1 MTTKQFFIQ
10 LILLLLVS
18 LILWGIQSLIVEGLK
33 ESYFFLYPVWKI
45 YVFHFFVTLMVFSL
59 LFMVGK
65 LMPNWVGFSFMG
77 LILVK
82 MALAIVFL
90 LPLIKSKEVSKIP
103 DFFSFFAPYFIFLFL
118 EIVMAMKI
126 LKRFDY
132 KFTTVQED
140 EKNKSV

>member
-1 MTTKQFFIQ
+1 MLKNAVGVFATAAEKQTAGPDLRNLHAKI
-10 LILLLLVS
+10 
-18 LILWGIQSLIVEGLK
+18 GLQ
-33 ESYFFLYPVWKI
+33 
-45 YVFHFFVTLMVFSL
+45 T
-59 LFMVGK
+59 
-65 LMPNWVGFSFMG
+65 
-77 LILVK
+77 
-82 MALAIVFL
+82 LAIVFL